1 MGGERARWPGVRVS
15 YVSLTYSGFSRRRAL
30 GLIAAAAAAPAIAGC
45 QSVAPE
51 TTSGSGAPA
60 AGFPVTIEHARGST
74 TLEAPPTKIITVG
87 FTDHEFFLALGVRP
101 VGVRAWFGE
110 EIDHTWPWIK
120 PAWGDTEVTYIG
132 SQELD
137 YEKIATLAPDVIVG
151 LYAELEED
159 VYTKLTAIAPT
170 VAEDP
175 DSAPYTTDRAV
186 MFRNA
191 AKIIGKSAEADQILA
206 GLDERFA
213 AVRKDHPEFAEQTAA
228 VVDPGQQTFYAFGKD
243 DPRGRFLSDLG
254 YAAPDEV
261 NKIIGDQFG
270 AEISPERIDVLDLDR
285 LVLLAD
291 AETRQWLAANK
302 LYQQLTVTKDK
313 RTLEIPYYEEPFAG
327 AAMAYNTPL
336 SVPYAL
342 DNLVPQLAGR

>member
-1 MGGERARWPGVRVS
+1 M
-15 YVSLTYSGFSRRRAL
+15 SLTYSGFSRRRAL

-51 TTSGSGAPA
+51 TPAGPGAAAAPA
-60 AGFPVTIEHARGST
+60 AGFPITVQHARGT
-74 TLEAPPTKIITVG
+74 TTIEAPPARIVTVG
-87 FTDHEFFLALGVRP
+87 FTDHEFFLALGVKP
-101 VGVRAWFGE
+101 IGVRAWFGE

-120 PAWGDTEVTYIG
+120 PAWGDAEVTYIG
-132 SQELD
+132 GQDLE
-137 YEKIATLAPDVIVG
+137 YEKIAELAPDVIVG
-151 LYAELEED
+151 LYAELEQD
-159 VYTKLTAIAPT
+159 VYTRLSAIAPT
-170 VAEDP
+170 VAEDKG
-175 DSAPYTTDRAV
+175 SAPYTTDRAI

-191 AKIIGKSAEADQILA
+191 AKIIGRAAEADQILA

-213 AVRKDHPEFAEQTAA
+213 TVRKDHPEFAEQTAA
-228 VVDPGQQTFYAFGKD
+228 VVDPGQQTFYTFGKN

-254 YAAPDEV
+254 YATPDEV
-261 NKIIGDQFG
+261 NKIIGDKFG

-285 LVLLAD
+285 LLLLAD
-291 AETRQWLAANK
+291 ADTRKWLGANK
-302 LYQQLTVTKDK
+302 LYQQLAVTQEK

-342 DNLVPQLAGR
+342 DNLVPQLAGS